1 MSHHRF
7 RIFSLDEANRA
18 LRLVNQVTAS
28 TRRRMR
34 ELRQEQESDPSAAE
48 QVDAETRL
56 VLDEWAR
63 VILEIG
69 GQPKGIF
76 TVDFRSPDP
85 NVLWCWAP
93 DETEIS
99 HRHFTWE
106 SFKDRVSIDAAD
118 AGWPALN

>member
-1 MSHHRF
+1 MAHHRF
-7 RIFSLDEANRA
+7 RIFSLEEANRV
-18 LRLVNQVTAS
+18 LRLVSQVTAS
-28 TRRRMR
+28 TRRRML
-34 ELRQEQESDPSAAE
+34 ELREEQASDPTAAE
-48 QVDAETRL
+48 EVDAETRL

-63 VILEIG
+63 VILEMG
-69 GQPKGIF
+69 AQPKGIF

-106 SFKDRVSIDAAD
+106 SFKDRVSIDADD

>member
-1 MSHHRF
+1 MNGRG
-7 RIFSLDEANRA
+7 
-18 LRLVNQVTAS
+18 
-28 TRRRMR
+28 
-34 ELRQEQESDPSAAE
+34 
-48 QVDAETRL
+48 
-56 VLDEWAR
+56 

>member
-7 RIFSLDEANRA
+7 RIFSLEEANRA

-34 ELRQEQESDPSAAE
+34 ELREEQEADPSAAE
-48 QVDAETRL
+48 EVDAETRL

-69 GQPKGIF
+69 AQPKGIF

-93 DETEIS
+93 DEAQIS

-118 AGWPALN
+118 AGWPSLN

>member
-1 MSHHRF
+1 MSQHRF

-18 LRLVNQVTAS
+18 LRRVSEATTN

-34 ELRQEQESDPSAAE
+34 ELREEYAADPSGRADL
-48 QVDAETRL
+48 DAESRL
-56 VLDEWAR
+56 VLDEWAH
-63 VILEIG
+63 VILEMG
-69 GQPKGIF
+69 AQPKGIF

-106 SFKDRVSIDAAD
+106 SFKDRVSIDGLD
-118 AGWPALN
+118 AGWPFLN

>member
-1 MSHHRF
+1 M
-7 RIFSLDEANRA
+7 
-18 LRLVNQVTAS
+18 LRLVSQVTAS
-28 TRRRMR
+28 TRRRML
-34 ELRQEQESDPSAAE
+34 ELREEQASDPTAAE
-48 QVDAETRL
+48 EVDAETRL

-63 VILEIG
+63 VILEMG
-69 GQPKGIF
+69 AQPKGIF

-106 SFKDRVSIDAAD
+106 SFKDRVSIDADD